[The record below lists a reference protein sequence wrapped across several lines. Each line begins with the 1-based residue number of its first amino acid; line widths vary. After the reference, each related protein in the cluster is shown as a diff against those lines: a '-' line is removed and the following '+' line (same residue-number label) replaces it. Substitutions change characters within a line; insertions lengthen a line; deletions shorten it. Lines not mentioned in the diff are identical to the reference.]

1 MTNKICPACEEGRLQ
16 AEISTVQQLVGKVSV
31 EVLHRSH
38 WCDACGLDIAT
49 TEDLKLNARAMRA
62 AERASLGK
70 LTGSEIASIR
80 KQLRI
85 TQEAAGRLFG
95 GGPVAFCKYE
105 NDELAPSDAMDNL
118 LWAVSEVPGVAVGL
132 GRRHGIDVAAP
143 VEAFDKIDLQSGICV
158 EFVPAGPSHGRDM
171 AAAITSAK
179 EATKR
184 SWASCGVW
192 AMNGVSASNQET
204 LNVPEYA

>member
-1 MTNKICPACEEGRLQ
+1 MKTKICPVCEEGNLTLEIQNIQQ
-16 AEISTVQQLVGKVSV
+16 AVGESFV
-31 EVLHRSH
+31 EVAHRSH
-38 WCDACGLDIAT
+38 WCDACGLDIAS

-62 AERASLGK
+62 AERAFQGK

-105 NDELAPSDAMDNL
+105 NDDLTPSDAMENL
-118 LWAVSEVPGVAVGL
+118 LWAVRDIPEVAVSLAQRHGVA
-132 GRRHGIDVAAP
+132 IDP
-143 VEAFDKIDLQSGICV
+143 VVRKKDEVVSGICV
-158 EFVPAGPSHGRDM
+158 EFVPAGPSNGREI

-179 EATKR
+179 EATR
-184 SWASCGVW
+184 RGWATCGRW
-192 AMNGVSASNQET
+192 AMSGMTASNQEYLT
-204 LNVPEYA
+204 VQEYA